1 MEVKMLILTNQ
12 LILVAQIEETSS
24 DLGGPDCKITEPFVV
39 SSDGI
44 LSPWL
49 IDYTSQNSFMMHSD
63 KILTLI
69 EPKPTILEKYQ
80 KLIK

>member
-1 MEVKMLILTNQ
+1 MLILTNQ

-24 DLGGPDCKITEPFVV
+24 DLGGPDCKLIEPFVV
-39 SSDGI
+39 NSDGT
-44 LSPWL
+44 LCPWL
-49 IDYTSQNSFMMHSD
+49 IDYTSQNNFMMHSD